1 MWGTV
6 RAPRSLREH
15 GHAACPVV
23 LSALLSLLTT
33 ASSYICFHHLCVC
46 GFLGPA
52 ASKVTLLLIFIP
64 SRAV

>member
-1 MWGTV
+1 M
-6 RAPRSLREH
+6 
-15 GHAACPVV
+15 V